1 MKDLATRILIV
12 EDNADDEEL
21 LMRQLTKADL
31 HTQVKVITD
40 GGTAFAYL
48 ADEQHEAEKLVA
60 IFLDLELPTLTGVE
74 LLTAIRSHERLR
86 HLPVILMTS
95 SNSPEQINRCHTLGI
110 SSFVDKPVTFKKFVN
125 AIADTFHNRQKM
137 SHSRNTCP

>member
-1 MKDLATRILIV
+1 MNTLPTRILVV

-21 LMRQLTKADL
+21 LMRQLKKADL
-31 HTQVKVITD
+31 HTQVKVIND

-48 ADEQHEAEKLVA
+48 TDEQHEAEKLVA

-74 LLTAIRSHERLR
+74 LLGAIRSHERLR

-95 SNSPEQINRCHTLGI
+95 SNAPEQIDRCHTLGI
-110 SSFVDKPVTFKKFVN
+110 SSFVSKPVTFTKFAN
-125 AIADTFHNRQKM
+125 AVADTFHNSPGS
-137 SHSRNTCP
+137 SHPLNACP